1 MSVQSD
7 TTPAPATADP
17 QPPGGKKVS
26 LRKPILAGTV
36 GNFIEQFDYGIYGFL
51 APYMA
56 ATFFPGENQT
66 AAMLGV
72 YAGFAISFLARPFGG
87 MIFGRFGDRLGRR
100 NALAVAIISM
110 GVLTTIIGLLPSYAA
125 VGFAA
130 TMFLLVV
137 RLLQGLVQGGEYA
150 GAVAFIV
157 EYADEKRRGFYTSFL
172 SVSVFF
178 GLLCGAGLSALV
190 ASLVSDGQ
198 METWGWRIPF
208 LVAMPLTLFGLFL
221 RLRIP
226 ETPEFR
232 RLQEDQQRAIEEGRH
247 EDVIT
252 KSPVLDALRT
262 QWKPILVFAG
272 FAITNAV
279 LSYTWVTF
287 LPGYL
292 QGDPVNMP
300 KEQALASN
308 FIALGVLIPL
318 LVLSGLLVDKIGR
331 KPMLIAA
338 CVSTF
343 VCIPLA
349 FKVVLAH
356 TFAAALVAQL
366 IYLVPIMLISVA
378 LTVSMAEMFPT
389 KVRYSASAMA
399 YNLGFGIFGGTA
411 PLVATFLT
419 SVTGTIWSVPIYV
432 CAIALI
438 SLLCVTLGFR
448 ETKGTRLVDS
458 KYDS

>member
-1 MSVQSD
+1 MAMQTETVPPLSD
-7 TTPAPATADP
+7 SAPRPADP
-17 QPPGGKKVS
+17 KVS
-26 LRKPILAGTV
+26 LRKPVLAGTV

-56 ATFFPGENQT
+56 ASFFPGHDNT

-72 YAGFAISFLARPFGG
+72 YAGFAASFLVRPFGG
-87 MIFGRFGDRLGRR
+87 IIFGRFGDRLGRR
-100 NALAVAIISM
+100 NALAVAIILM
-110 GVLTTIIGLLPSYAA
+110 GTLTALIGILPSYAA
-125 VGFAA
+125 VGFVA
-130 TMFLLVV
+130 TIFLLAV

-157 EYADEKRRGFYTSFL
+157 EYADTKRRGFYTSFL
-172 SVSVFF
+172 SVSVFL
-178 GLLCGAGLSALV
+178 GLLCGAGVSALV
-190 ASLVSDGQ
+190 AMFVSDGQ

-208 LVAMPLTLFGLFL
+208 LVAMPLTLVGLFL

-232 RLQEDQQRAIEEGRH
+232 ALQEEQERAEEAGIS
-247 EDVIT
+247 EQVIARR
-252 KSPVLDALRT
+252 PVLDAIQT
-262 QWKPILVFAG
+262 QWKPILIFAG

-279 LSYTWVTF
+279 LSYTWMTF

-292 QGDPVNMP
+292 QGDDVNMP
-300 KEQALASN
+300 KDQALASN
-308 FIALGVLIPL
+308 FIALAVLLPL
-318 LVLSGLLVDKIGR
+318 LIVSGLVVDRVGR
-331 KPMLIAA
+331 KPMLLAA
-338 CVSTF
+338 CISTF
-343 VCIPLA
+343 VCIPVA
-349 FKVVLAH
+349 FKIILAH
-356 TFAAALVAQL
+356 TFLAALVAQL
-366 IYLVPIMLISVA
+366 IYMIPIMLISVA

-411 PLVATFLT
+411 PLVATLLV

-438 SLLCVTLGFR
+438 SLVCVGLGFR
-448 ETKGTRLVDS
+448 ETRGTVLAAD
-458 KYDS
+458 KYHR